1 MLYFKKGKNTP
12 EVQKKICAVYGE
24 GAVTDWK
31 CQKWFVNF
39 CAGDFLLDDIPQSD
53 RTAEVDSNE
62 INTIIEK
69 TINAIPHR
77 R

>member
-24 GAVTDWK
+24 GAVTDWI

-39 CAGDFLLDDIPQSD
+39 CAGDFLLDDIPQ
-53 RTAEVDSNE
+53 
-62 INTIIEK
+62 
-69 TINAIPHR
+69 
-77 R
+77 